1 MIPDTRLHGRLL
13 VLYACFFLSGV
24 AGLVYEVVWSRYLAL
39 FVGSTGEAHIIILST
54 YMGGLALGAWLF
66 GRVSDRVKSPL
77 ALYLFLEL
85 GIAMFGFLFARFYEP
100 IRDVFIALARS
111 MQLTPT
117 GMHAASAT
125 AAVLSILGPTTLMGG
140 TLPVLAKY
148 LIRNDVA
155 VGRQI
160 SSLYYLNS
168 FGAVAGSLWAGF
180 YLIRTIGLELS
191 LYLAGTLNLA
201 VAGLGYLLLKAGG
214 VHSREDKEQE
224 ASSPTA
230 VVAEGTDPVHAAR
243 IARVAMVVIGISGFV
258 SMVYEVAWIRLL
270 TLVLGSSSFSF
281 AVMLAAFIFGIACGS
296 LILSRKRTDG
306 GYYRI
311 LGWCELGIGL
321 TALVSIM
328 FYEELPVVLN
338 QWRHL
343 LSRTPEAYSVYE
355 FIKFVFCFLVMVVP
369 TIFMGATLPAA
380 SRVVADSPGTLG
392 RRIGTVFAI
401 NTVGTVLGAIIAGF
415 KLLPG
420 IGIKHTIELAVA
432 LNLLLGL
439 WVLFTD
445 APVARRA
452 ILRPALGFALSI
464 IVPVYYFVSSPSW
477 DQRVFSAA
485 TYRISGRIESLDE
498 LKVRLSRRE
507 FPYYKDGTDAT
518 IAVARDPIPRGNGV
532 NLALLINGKPDAST
546 EGDMQTQLFIAHLP
560 LLIHRDPQD
569 VLVVGLGG
577 GTTLGAAS
585 LHPLKSL
592 ECVELIPEVVE
603 AARFFGDYN
612 NNVLDNPNVK
622 IIHQDAKTH
631 LLVTDKK
638 YDIIINEP
646 TNPWIAGVAGL
657 FSTEYFEVAKSRL
670 KPGGLFLQWF
680 QVYELEDPTL
690 YSMLATLQKS
700 FPYST
705 LFNFSSQDVAV
716 IASTEPFSPDM
727 ARMEA
732 ILARP
737 EIAADLKRYGVTGPL
752 PLLNMQMV
760 NKADTPAPY
769 LRAGRIN
776 SDFLPKLEYE
786 ANRGFFVGT
795 RADGIKTIDRRP
807 YSPKRSRLW
816 VADYTP
822 SQPPPEAL
830 FAEYLG
836 AFTTFGSLYKD
847 ALQAWV
853 DCWGR
858 YHPDSPRMKFS
869 RVQLPRAQT
878 EAKATVLGDAS
889 LASSP
894 EGIIGRARLLHRQYR
909 ESRSFMRLPDST
921 EARAAIR
928 RMIETN
934 PSERF
939 AGHVMLAEMDHDA
952 WELESASANFSD
964 AIRAANELRI
974 PPDNPARLEAMLQ
987 LVELLA
993 DMGRI
998 KEANDLLTETGEKA
1012 GAKADPIRYRALQ
1025 ALINQAEARRTT
1037 PSRGD

>member
-1 MIPDTRLHGRLL
+1 MNPDGRLPGRL
-13 VLYACFFLSGV
+13 FVLYLCFFLSGV

-54 YMGGLALGAWLF
+54 YMGGLALGSWLF
-66 GRVSDRVKSPL
+66 GRTSDRVKSPL
-77 ALYLFLEL
+77 ALYLVLEV
-85 GIAMFGFLFARFYEP
+85 GIALFGFLFARFYEP
-100 IRDVFIALARS
+100 IRDLYIAMARG
-111 MQLTPT
+111 MQLTPA
-117 GMHAASAT
+117 GMHAASAV

-148 LIRNDVA
+148 LIRSDRA

-168 FGAVAGSLWAGF
+168 FGAVVGSLWAGF
-180 YLIRTIGLELS
+180 LLIRTIGLELS
-191 LYLAGTLNLA
+191 LYLAGSLNLI

-214 VHSREDKEQE
+214 VHSKESLAEE
-224 ASSPTA
+224 AAAPSA
-230 VVAEGTDPVHAAR
+230 VVAEGADAPHSAR
-243 IARVAMVVIGISGFV
+243 IAKVAMLVIGVSGFV

-296 LILSRKRTDG
+296 FLLSLKRTDG

-380 SRVVADSPGTLG
+380 SRVVADSAGTLG
-392 RRIGTVFAI
+392 RRVGMVFAI

-415 KLLPG
+415 QLLPG
-420 IGIKHTIELAVA
+420 IGIKHTIEFAVG

-439 WVLFTD
+439 AVLFTD
-445 APVARRA
+445 APVPRRA
-452 ILRPALGFALSI
+452 ILRPAVGLALSVL
-464 IVPVYYFVSSPSW
+464 VPVYYFIASPSW

-485 TYRISGRIESLDE
+485 TYRIRGRIESLDE
-498 LKVRLSRRE
+498 LKARLTKRE
-507 FPYYKDGTDAT
+507 FAYYKDGTDAT

-560 LLIHRDPQD
+560 LLIHRNPED

-612 NNVLDNPNVK
+612 NNVLDNPKVK

-631 LLVTDKK
+631 LLVTNKK

-732 ILARP
+732 ILSRP

-760 NKADTPAPY
+760 NKADTPEPY

-795 RADGIKTIDRRP
+795 RAEGIRLIDRRP
-807 YSPKRSRLW
+807 YSPRRSRLW
-816 VADYTP
+816 VADYVP
-822 SQPPPEAL
+822 SQPPAEQV
-830 FAEYLG
+830 FADYLG
-836 AFTTFGSLYKD
+836 AFTIFGSLYKD
-847 ALQAWV
+847 SLQAWV
-853 DCWGR
+853 DCWGA

-878 EAKATVLGDAS
+878 EAKAMVLGDES
-889 LASSP
+889 IASSP
-894 EGIIGRARLLHRQYR
+894 EGIIGRARLLHRQYQ

-921 EARAAIR
+921 AAREAIQ
-928 RMIETN
+928 RMIDSA

-952 WELESASANFSD
+952 WNLEAALANFSE
-964 AIRAANELRI
+964 AIRAANALSI
-974 PPDNPARLEAMLQ
+974 PPENPARIEAMLQ

-998 KEANDLLTETGEKA
+998 KEASDLLGDTGEKA
-1012 GAKADPIRYRALQ
+1012 GAAADPMRFRILQ
-1025 ALINQAEARRTT
+1025 AWVTQAEGRLAAK
-1037 PSRGD
+1037 PGGH